1 MFIRLEKVKPLT
13 AFQTTASFKC
23 SMAADL
29 RIKEILG
36 GEIVEQ

>member
-1 MFIRLEKVKPLT
+1 MLIGLEKVKSLM
-13 AFQTTASFKC
+13 AFQRTASFKC